1 MNGRSITDDFFVEQ
15 TEKSAIKSA
24 IVYNFFKVYIRIIN
38 AKFNKKIYY
47 IDLFSGPGKYDDG
60 TASTPIH
67 ILNAIKAYDN
77 SLLIQCVFNERDK
90 EYFDKL
96 KNNVINH
103 EAYNNLAYKPV
114 ITNVDAADVDLSQY
128 LKGNVPAFSF
138 VDPFGYKGTSVE
150 QIWQLVHNVGSDCVF
165 FFNANRIIMDF
176 DKPNKDRDFTKLFGG
191 YYDKLSKEI
200 QNCPSHYSKMKLVLN
215 AFTMNL
221 QNIVYKQRY
230 NFKLFV
236 LPFGFSFDDRIKDSH
251 YLLFI
256 SKNHKAVMEMKRVM
270 ARFSNSISEMY
281 SYDSKTVNQLS
292 LFNIEDDG
300 YNNFCKAIS
309 DCREELEGK
318 HYKLESFG
326 ERLDELSMERY
337 HKVTPFSIQDIKKF
351 LRRHYDEGFIISC
364 DAFKPREIFA
374 DNRVFKFKDN

>member
-67 ILNAIKAYDN
+67 ILNAIEAYDN

-103 EAYNNLAYKPV
+103 EVYNNLAYKPI

-176 DKPNKDRDFTKLFGG
+176 DKPNKDRDFSKLFGE
-191 YYDKLSKEI
+191 YYDELSKKI
-200 QNCPSHYSKMKLVLN
+200 QNCPSHYSKMKLVLK

-221 QNIVYKQRY
+221 QNVVYRQK
-230 NFKLFV
+230 
-236 LPFGFSFDDRIKDSH
+236 
-251 YLLFI
+251 
-256 SKNHKAVMEMKRVM
+256 
-270 ARFSNSISEMY
+270 
-281 SYDSKTVNQLS
+281 
-292 LFNIEDDG
+292 
-300 YNNFCKAIS
+300 
-309 DCREELEGK
+309 
-318 HYKLESFG
+318 
-326 ERLDELSMERY
+326 
-337 HKVTPFSIQDIKKF
+337 
-351 LRRHYDEGFIISC
+351 
-364 DAFKPREIFA
+364 
-374 DNRVFKFKDN
+374 